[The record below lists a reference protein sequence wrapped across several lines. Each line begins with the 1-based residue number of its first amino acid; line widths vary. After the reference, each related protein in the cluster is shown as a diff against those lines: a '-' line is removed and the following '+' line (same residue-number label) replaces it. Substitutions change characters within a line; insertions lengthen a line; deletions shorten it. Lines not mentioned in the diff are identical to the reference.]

1 MQAPGVESNTSFKIP
16 AANQTEVVL
25 QANELHVSDARHIG
39 EINSGNARSETFALQ
54 RREEPGTL
62 SSKAQGLGGGRNES
76 TASRHTRETIP
87 VMEPKIFHVLNP
99 SPVKHNRVMKQTLLK
114 VCFVVFSLLGLV
126 GFFCLSSSVRI
137 VWS

>member
-1 MQAPGVESNTSFKIP
+1 MDSAGHSAGVSAVSRASSCSVESNTSFKTP

-39 EINSGNARSETFALQ
+39 EINLANARSETFALQ

-76 TASRHTRETIP
+76 TVQAHERDNSC
-87 VMEPKIFHVLNP
+87 N
-99 SPVKHNRVMKQTLLK
+99 
-114 VCFVVFSLLGLV
+114 GA
-126 GFFCLSSSVRI
+126 
-137 VWS
+137 